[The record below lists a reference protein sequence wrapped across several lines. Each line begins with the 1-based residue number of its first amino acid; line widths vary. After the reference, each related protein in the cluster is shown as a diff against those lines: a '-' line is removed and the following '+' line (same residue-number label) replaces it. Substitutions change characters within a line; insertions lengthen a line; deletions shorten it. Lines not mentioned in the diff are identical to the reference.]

1 MQLQFNDSEYSG
13 SINVMNT
20 WHPGNQSDILC
31 QILKFKISMKQSTTA
46 YIWHEKKN
54 YIPGTSSNNLKA
66 NRDKNDATLF
76 IQAFRATQ
84 QGLLR

>member
-31 QILKFKISMKQSTTA
+31 QILKFEISMKETTA
-46 YIWHEKKN
+46 AY
-54 YIPGTSSNNLKA
+54 T
-66 NRDKNDATLF
+66 
-76 IQAFRATQ
+76 
-84 QGLLR
+84 